1 MCPRLL
7 HLAAECNAHTY
18 DMMGRL
24 TSVADSQSH
33 ATTLAHDPVG
43 LLTQVVCPTGITETR
58 RYDDLNRLT
67 EVAQADAA
75 QTLLASYA
83 YTCDPVENRLTAART
98 KRHRSA
104 LGL

>member
-18 DMMGRL
+18 DVMGRL
-24 TSVADSQSH
+24 TSVTD
-33 ATTLAHDPVG
+33 HDPVG
-43 LLTQVVCPTGITETR
+43 LLTQVVYPTGITETR